1 MNNKLI
7 KTEIKNILLL
17 LVASIFSFFSLHIFV
32 IPSNFSPSGIDGVS
46 TILFEI
52 TGINI
57 GWFKLIFNIPLLI
70 LALIHLKKRY
80 VAYVITFT
88 LLDSIG
94 MIILEKLNFYTFIPE
109 NLNLEE
115 QIGYRLISAIFAGVA
130 LGVCVAI
137 LLKIGSSSGGID
149 IIASII
155 NLKKPNYNV
164 ETIVSVICYIVIG
177 CSYFVYRDLTSIL
190 LSVIQIFVFEWT
202 TASLMRKE
210 RFATEIKII
219 TKTPEVIKEEVLN
232 NLSHSATIVKATGM
246 FSDTDYFMVVTVINS
261 KSVPQFMTMMKS
273 HTDCFIYLSD
283 GIKVQGDFHFG
294 NKKGSHI
301 SAF

>member
-70 LALIHLKKRY
+70 LALIYLKKRY

-109 NLNLEE
+109 NLNL
-115 QIGYRLISAIFAGVA
+115 
-130 LGVCVAI
+130 
-137 LLKIGSSSGGID
+137 
-149 IIASII
+149 
-155 NLKKPNYNV
+155 
-164 ETIVSVICYIVIG
+164 
-177 CSYFVYRDLTSIL
+177 
-190 LSVIQIFVFEWT
+190 
-202 TASLMRKE
+202 
-210 RFATEIKII
+210 
-219 TKTPEVIKEEVLN
+219 
-232 NLSHSATIVKATGM
+232 
-246 FSDTDYFMVVTVINS
+246 VTVKN
-261 KSVPQFMTMMKS
+261 FTG
-273 HTDCFIYLSD
+273 FIYF
-283 GIKVQGDFHFG
+283 FHIFQ
-294 NKKGSHI
+294 
-301 SAF
+301 

>member
-70 LALIHLKKRY
+70 LALIYLKKRY

-202 TASLMRKE
+202 TASLMKKE

-219 TKTPEVIKEEVLN
+219 TKTPEIIKEEVLN

-283 GIKVQGDFHFG
+283 SIKVQGDFHFG